1 MVRGGH
7 SFALRMVGAREQ
19 VMSARTAQFLIAAV
33 FLALGSWALLGPA
46 SVIELA
52 VTPAYQDSTFLTRF
66 TMACFGAQAVLFGL
80 VTLVVRWSA
89 QAFAAFAVLL
99 LPFFG
104 FNYWFHYEVPVLT
117 SIGMLDFAGN
127 TVMLV
132 LAVIGW
138 RAALAE
144 ESV

>member
-1 MVRGGH
+1 
-7 SFALRMVGAREQ
+7 
-19 VMSARTAQFLIAAV
+19 MSARTAQFLIAAV
-33 FLALGSWALLGPA
+33 FLVLGGWCLFAPA

-52 VTPAYQDSTFLTRF
+52 VTEGYRDSTFLTRF

-80 VTLVVRWSA
+80 MALVTRWSA
-89 QAFAAFAVLL
+89 AAFAAFGVLL

-127 TVMLV
+127 VTMLV
-132 LAVIGW
+132 LAIIGW
-138 RAALAE
+138 RAAKAE
-144 ESV
+144 AA